1 MYNEKLPN
9 KIIKASW
16 NYFFDSRKTYSVF
29 WHSLCEIWNY
39 IFPINLP
46 SCTLITGDQACGGK
60 KKKKIKKTEENMDFL
75 PSELPVW
82 IALQGQGNKG
92 NKSICY
98 LHISKAGLWNPLPL
112 TGMRSPWWRW
122 HHQVGRD
129 SQQCLCD
136 EIFFTRAPSSNEI
149 RDISAAMAFLVW
161 SHTSLC

>member
-1 MYNEKLPN
+1 MKSYL
-9 KIIKASW
+9 KASW

-29 WHSLCEIWNY
+29 WHSLCEIWNH

-46 SCTLITGDQACGGK
+46 SCTLITGDQAACGGGK
-60 KKKKIKKTEENMDFL
+60 KKQNKTLKKIRTSSPLSFRF
-75 PSELPVW
+75 EL
-82 IALQGQGNKG
+82 LCKGKDSNKG

-98 LHISKAGLWNPLPL
+98 LHISNAGLWNPLPL
-112 TGMRSPWWRW
+112 TGMRSPWWCW

-129 SQQCLCD
+129 SQQRLCD

-149 RDISAAMAFLVW
+149 RDISAAMALLVW

>member
-1 MYNEKLPN
+1 MKSYLIKLL
-9 KIIKASW
+9 KQVGII
-16 NYFFDSRKTYSVF
+16 
-29 WHSLCEIWNY
+29 SLTQGKHIQFSDILYVKSEI
-39 IFPINLP
+39 ISFPLTCHHAL
-46 SCTLITGDQACGGK
+46 SSQGTKLVEGK
-60 KKKKIKKTEENMDFL
+60 KKKKKTEENMDFL

-98 LHISKAGLWNPLPL
+98 LHISKAGWWNPLPL

>member
-1 MYNEKLPN
+1 MELFLWLKEN
-9 KIIKASW
+9 IFS
-16 NYFFDSRKTYSVF
+16 F
-29 WHSLCEIWNY
+29 WHSLREIWNY
-39 IFPINLP
+39 IFPINLS
-46 SCTLITGDQACGGK
+46 SCTLITGDQACGREK
-60 KKKKIKKTEENMDFL
+60 KKMKKIWTSSPLSFRF
-75 PSELPVW
+75 EL
-82 IALQGQGNKG
+82 LCKGKDSNKG

-129 SQQCLCD
+129 SQQRLCD